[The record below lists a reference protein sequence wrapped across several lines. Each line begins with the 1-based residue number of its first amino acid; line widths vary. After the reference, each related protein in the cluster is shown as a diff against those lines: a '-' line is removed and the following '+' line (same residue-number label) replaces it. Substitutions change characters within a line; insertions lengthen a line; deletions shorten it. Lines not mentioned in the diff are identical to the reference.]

1 MARVQLLFGDEPVH
15 GSNLVQL
22 ADGRGVSGVELANH
36 LLHHGLSL
44 VMAHAA
50 LEQGVIVLV
59 VQLVKLGL
67 GHGVGAPAGRQCE
80 SLAVHVCDV
89 RFLHH
94 FLEVADIIRESIT
107 FVQQFLD
114 TLGNVRVLLHRVF
127 TLMLCQLLLDSLIL
141 LNQAAVQH
149 LVSLECVH
157 ERTEHAHVVAV
168 VDKFADSISTHAML
182 AQGIQPALGQL
193 EY

>member
-1 MARVQLLFGDEPVH
+1 MARVQLLFGDESVH
-15 GSNLVQL
+15 GSDLVQL
-22 ADGRGVSGVELANH
+22 SDGSCVRGVELANH

-67 GHGVGAPAGRQCE
+67 GHSVGAPASRQCE
-80 SLAVHVCDV
+80 PLAVHVCDV

-94 FLEVADIIRESIT
+94 FLEVADIVREGIT

-114 TLGNVRVLLHRVF
+114 TLGDVRALLHRVF
-127 TLMLCQLLLDSLIL
+127 TLMFCQLLFDSLIL
-141 LNQAAVQH
+141 LNHTAVQH

-157 ERTEHAHVVAV
+157 ERTEHAHVAAISDELVYG
-168 VDKFADSISTHAML
+168 ISTHTML